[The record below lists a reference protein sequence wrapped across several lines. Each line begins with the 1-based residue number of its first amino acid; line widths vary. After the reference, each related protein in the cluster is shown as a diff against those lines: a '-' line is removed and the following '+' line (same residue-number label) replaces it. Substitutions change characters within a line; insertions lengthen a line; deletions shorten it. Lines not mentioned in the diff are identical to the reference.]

1 MWLECVENQKSAFL
15 GVRATFCLQLL
26 FVGMTL
32 SRLEF
37 AAGQNAG
44 VVAAAVAAGQ
54 NQTQVYVTESC
65 LQKPYRC
72 PHPKI
77 QFYLYTRRT
86 QEQPEFIDV
95 LDSNALY
102 YTHFNPRHPTKIIIH
117 GFGGG
122 RTLSPSPDLRE
133 AYFSVGE
140 YNIIIVDYSDAVKE
154 PCLSQ
159 MEWAPRF
166 GSLCISQ
173 LVKYLA
179 RHPRGVQ
186 PDDLHF
192 IGYSVGAHIAGLV
205 ANYLKPE
212 EGKLGRIT
220 ALDPTIFFYA
230 GANNSRDLDT
240 TDAHFVD
247 VMHTGAGILG
257 QWHSS
262 GHADFYVNGGTRQP
276 ACVGSATL
284 FQTLACD
291 HTKVTPYFIES
302 ITTTRGFYAGPCPNL
317 FTYLIGWCEPKDS
330 EYVLM
335 GEHCSH
341 KARGNYYVTTNAKA
355 PFARGFP
362 GKGRSNGEYQGVRR

>member
-1 MWLECVENQKSAFL
+1 MPLNS
-15 GVRATFCLQLL
+15 LQIAIESSLNWRLL
-26 FVGMTL
+26 LPLVGCIVFYAP
-32 SRLEF
+32 F
-37 AAGQNAG
+37 AAGQNAA

-54 NQTQVYVTESC
+54 NQSQVYVTESC
-65 LQKPYRC
+65 LEKPYRC

-86 QEQPEFIDV
+86 QEQPEFLDV
-95 LDSNALY
+95 LDANSLY
-102 YTHFNPRHPTKIIIH
+102 YTHFNPRHATKIIIH

-133 AYFSVGE
+133 AYFAVGD

-205 ANYLKPE
+205 ANFLKPE
-212 EGKLGRIT
+212 EGKIGRIT

-240 TDAHFVD
+240 SDAHFVD

-302 ITTTRGFYAGPCPNL
+302 ITTKRGFYAGPCPNL

-362 GKGRSNGEYQGVRR
+362 GKGRANGEYQGVRR

>member
-1 MWLECVENQKSAFL
+1 MPAKNQKLTNYSS
-15 GVRATFCLQLL
+15 TFVLFIVCLSC
-26 FVGMTL
+26 FY
-32 SRLEF
+32 
-37 AAGQNAG
+37 QNAE
-44 VVAAAVAAGQ
+44 AQAK
-54 NQTQVYVTESC
+54 NETQVYVTDSC
-65 LQKPYRC
+65 LEKPFRC

-77 QFYLYTRRT
+77 QFFLYTRRT
-86 QEQPEFIDV
+86 QDNPEFIDV
-95 LDSNALY
+95 LNDNALY

-122 RTLSPSPDLRE
+122 RNLSPSPDIRQ
-133 AYFSVGE
+133 AYFSIGE
-140 YNIIIVDYSDAVKE
+140 YNIIIVDYGSAVKE

-159 MEWAPRF
+159 MDWAPRF
-166 GSLCISQ
+166 GGLCISQ

-205 ANYLKPE
+205 ANYLKPG
-212 EGKLGRIT
+212 EGKMGRIT

-230 GANNSRDLDT
+230 GANNSRDLDSS
-240 TDAHFVD
+240 DAHFVD
-247 VMHTGAGILG
+247 VLHTGAGILG

-302 ITTTRGFYAGPCPNL
+302 ITTKKGFYAGPCPNL

-335 GEHCSH
+335 GEHVSH
-341 KARGNYYVTTNAKA
+341 KARGTYYVTTNAKP

-362 GKGRSNGEYQGVRR
+362 GKGRSATTGEYQGVRRRRHLPAF